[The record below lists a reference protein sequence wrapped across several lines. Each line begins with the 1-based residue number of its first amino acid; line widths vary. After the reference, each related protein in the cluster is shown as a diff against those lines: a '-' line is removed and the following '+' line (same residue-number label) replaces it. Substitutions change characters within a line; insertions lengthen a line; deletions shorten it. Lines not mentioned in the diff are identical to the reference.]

1 MSIFSF
7 NYAILSWVSNTS
19 ALMNNSIILKV
30 GPKDRVE
37 VFTTIIRV

>member
-19 ALMNNSIILKV
+19 ALMNNSIILKAKV
-30 GPKDRVE
+30 
-37 VFTTIIRV
+37 IIDLAVVKSEA